1 MKITVTGRHVAVS
14 DATQR
19 QIEKKLDRLD
29 RILNGSA
36 VSAQCVLGRE
46 RGVNVCELTVHARGD
61 HILHGV
67 GRHAR
72 VDSAVTGA
80 AKKVDHQAQR
90 LADRWK
96 TRRRRSPLNRQAA
109 EEKAERGTT
118 AETGAPRIVRSRR
131 TAVKP
136 LTLEDATL
144 ALSADDRAFLVFRRA
159 PSGAVA
165 ILYRRPD
172 GNLGLIEPEA

>member
-1 MKITVTGRHVAVS
+1 MKVTVTGRQLTVS
-14 DATQR
+14 DATHR
-19 QIEKKLDRLD
+19 QIDRKLTRLD

-80 AKKVDHQAQR
+80 VKKVDHQAQR

-96 TRRRRSPLNRQAA
+96 TRRRSSAKGVA
-109 EEKAERGTT
+109 VGKT
-118 AETGAPRIVRSRR
+118 ETESRPAGEAPRIVRSRR
-131 TAVKP
+131 SLLKP
-136 LTLEDATL
+136 LSVEDA
-144 ALSADDRAFLVFRRA
+144 ALKLGADDQAFLVFRHA
-159 PSGAVA
+159 STGAVA
-165 ILYRRPD
+165 VLYRRPD
-172 GNLGLIEPEA
+172 GNFGLIEPEA